1 MAGKAAPGERGFRAQ
16 AAIAAVAASAA
27 AAMAAAPSRADAAI
41 RPPGARDEGDFAARC
56 IRYGRCMEACPYQAI
71 HADAGLNA
79 ATAGMPLLDVRAQ
92 ACRLCEDLPCIAA
105 CPTEALHALTSREE
119 VRMGVAVIRRDVCL
133 AVRGMRCEVCY
144 RACPLIDSAIAIE
157 LRPRRGDSTHALFEP
172 IVNVEACTGCGL
184 CVQRCPVSDP
194 VVAVEIVRDKAR
206 AVARIEEE
214 QARSFAGFDA

>member
-56 IRYGRCMEACPYQAI
+56 IRCGRCMEACPYQAI

-119 VRMGVAVIRRDVCL
+119 VRMGVAVIRRDVC
-133 AVRGMRCEVCY
+133 
-144 RACPLIDSAIAIE
+144 
-157 LRPRRGDSTHALFEP
+157 
-172 IVNVEACTGCGL
+172 
-184 CVQRCPVSDP
+184 
-194 VVAVEIVRDKAR
+194 
-206 AVARIEEE
+206 
-214 QARSFAGFDA
+214 